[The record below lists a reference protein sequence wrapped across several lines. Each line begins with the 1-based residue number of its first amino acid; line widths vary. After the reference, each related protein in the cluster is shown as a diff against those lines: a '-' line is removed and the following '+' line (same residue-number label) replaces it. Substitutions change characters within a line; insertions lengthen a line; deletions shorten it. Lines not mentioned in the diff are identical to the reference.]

1 MRIERLA
8 ADNPRT
14 QGPARR
20 QWYQRHSA
28 AHLRG
33 VADVV
38 ERALALRG
46 PDAPETAVVLGAGAC
61 TEVPLERLA
70 RACGRVVLVDLDMR
84 GMEQARREL
93 PASMRGNVE
102 LVAVDLAGG
111 VSEALNRLLR
121 EQPWADLAR
130 LSRET
135 VAGTAASCLDRVVIP
150 DPPSLPELGM
160 AHFGLVMSALVLTQ
174 LFSLPLLDVL
184 DTLAVVAPHVLLEED
199 ARYRK
204 AAQDFRRRV
213 TVAHLNLMARLIAPG
228 GAGVLVSDETGY
240 LLAPTSGAYAH
251 EPRETLALLPPDV
264 VDLPRDLAVRF
275 RLVDKPRHWRWLVTA
290 PTAEQPGRAYDVI
303 GVAFRAMR
311 GRMPAPAET

>member
-1 MRIERLA
+1 VRIERLA

-14 QGPARR
+14 QGPTRR

-33 VADVV
+33 VADAV
-38 ERALALRG
+38 ERALTLR
-46 PDAPETAVVLGAGAC
+46 APEAPQTAVVLGAGAC

-84 GMEQARREL
+84 GMEQAWGEL

-111 VSEALNRLLR
+111 VSEALDRLLR

-135 VAGTAASCLDRVVIP
+135 VAGAAASCLDRVAVP
-150 DPPSLPELGM
+150 DPPSLPELGT
-160 AHFGLVMSALVLTQ
+160 APIGLVMSALVLTQ
-174 LFSLPLLDVL
+174 LFSLPLLDLL
-184 DTLAVVAPHVLLEED
+184 DALAVVAPHVLLEED

-204 AAQDFRRRV
+204 AAQDFRWRV
-213 TVAHLNLMARLIAPG
+213 AVAHLNLLATLIAPG

-240 LLAPTSGAYAH
+240 LLAPTSGAHAH
-251 EPRETLALLPPDV
+251 EPKEALALLPPDV
-264 VDLPRDLAVRF
+264 VDLPRDLEARF
-275 RLVDKPRHWRWLVTA
+275 QLVDKSRQWRWLVTA
-290 PTAEQPGRAYDVI
+290 PTAEQPGRAYDVV
-303 GVAFRAMR
+303 GVAFRSPR
-311 GRMPAPAET
+311 GRSNVLTAP